1 MVTSANKPPLDLRD
15 VLLILGPGY
24 DEMVVGY
31 YDVTNECWRE
41 RSTDGMQDGAKVYE
55 TKDCYVAGW
64 MEKPDM
70 ELWKDQ
76 LIGEYEWEREHY
88 DSDKM

>member
-1 MVTSANKPPLDLRD
+1 MVTTANKPPLDLRD

-31 YDVTNECWRE
+31 YDVEYECWRE
-41 RSTDGMQDGAKVYE
+41 RSTDGMQDGSRIQE
-55 TKDCYVAGW
+55 TRDLYVAGW
-64 MEKPDM
+64 MEKPDV

-76 LIGEYEWEREHY
+76 LIGEYEWEREH
-88 DSDKM
+88 DD

>member
-1 MVTSANKPPLDLRD
+1 MVYNAHNTPRDAHD

-24 DEMVVGY
+24 EDMVVGY

-41 RSTDGMQDGAKVYE
+41 RSTSGEHDGDRVTE
-55 TKDCYVAGW
+55 SSDCYVAGW
-64 MEKPDM
+64 MELPDI

-76 LIGEYEWEREHY
+76 LLGEYEWEREHDDNY
-88 DSDKM
+88 

>member
-31 YDVTNECWRE
+31 YDVTEECWRE
-41 RSTDGMQDGAKVYE
+41 RSTSGEHDGDRVTE
-55 TKDCYVAGW
+55 SSDCYVAGW
-64 MEKPDM
+64 MELPDV

-76 LIGEYEWEREHY
+76 LLGEYEWERKHA
-88 DSDKM
+88 DDND

>member
-41 RSTDGMQDGAKVYE
+41 RSTDGKHDGDRVTE
-55 TKDCYVAGW
+55 SSDCYVAGW
-64 MEKPDM
+64 TDLPDI

-76 LIGEYEWEREHY
+76 LIGEYEWEREHDDNY
-88 DSDKM
+88 